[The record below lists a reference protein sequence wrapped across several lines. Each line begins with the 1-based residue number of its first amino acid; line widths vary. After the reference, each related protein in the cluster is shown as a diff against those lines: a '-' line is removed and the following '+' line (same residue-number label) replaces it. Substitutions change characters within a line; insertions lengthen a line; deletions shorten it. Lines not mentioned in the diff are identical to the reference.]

1 MLVKALQ
8 WINDLGSWAA
18 ITFIG
23 LYILMTVGFVPGTI
37 PTLAAGALFGVVTG
51 TIYVS
56 IGATIGAL
64 LAFLIGRRF
73 ARTRVANRMEN
84 NPKLKT
90 VDRAIGK
97 QGGKIVFLL
106 RLSPVFPFTLLNY
119 FLGVTKV
126 KASSYTFASW
136 IGMLPGTLMY
146 VYIGSLIGD
155 IASIAA
161 GGRERTNAEWAF
173 YIGGL
178 VVTVIVTLFI
188 TKIARKAL
196 DKNVDEADLA
206 SRPPTPSSE

>member
-1 MLVKALQ
+1 VLVGVLQ
-8 WINDLGSWAA
+8 WIEDLGPWAA
-18 ITFIG
+18 VTFIG
-23 LYILMTVGFVPGTI
+23 LYILMTVGFIPGTI

-73 ARTRVANRMEN
+73 ARNWVTKRMEN
-84 NPKLKT
+84 NPKLKA

-97 QGGKIVFLL
+97 EGGKIVFLL

-126 KASSYTFASW
+126 KTSAYTFASW
-136 IGMLPGTLMY
+136 IGMIPGTLMY
-146 VYIGSLIGD
+146 VYIGSLVGD
-155 IASIAA
+155 LAKIAA
-161 GGRERTNAEWAF
+161 GGRERSNAEWAF

-178 VVTVIVTLFI
+178 VVTAIVTIFV

-196 DKNVDEADLA
+196 DRNVDAADLA
-206 SRPPTPSSE
+206 SL